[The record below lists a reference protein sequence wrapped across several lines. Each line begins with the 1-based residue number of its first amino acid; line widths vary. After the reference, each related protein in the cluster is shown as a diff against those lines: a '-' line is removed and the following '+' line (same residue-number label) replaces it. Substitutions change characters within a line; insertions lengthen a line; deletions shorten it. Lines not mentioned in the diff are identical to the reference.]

1 MTKGLTSSALGPEAR
16 PYPPHADPASMPL
29 EHCLPRALPR
39 EPGTLMLGIFQP
51 NQSWSFW
58 PTTASTET
66 SWTYP
71 YNRDVVRLAE
81 SIGMHFAFPAG
92 RWKGIAGDSID
103 WRGASFDT
111 VTLTAGLLEATSRIT
126 LLTTI
131 HTNVFNPVVAAK
143 IGADLDQI
151 GQGRW
156 GLNIVS
162 GWGVQEFGS
171 MGIPL
176 LNHADRYRYTSEWL
190 KIIRKLWETGECT
203 HSGEYF
209 TISEAVARPRP
220 MQSPR
225 PLIVN
230 AGQSNTG
237 LRFAAKEADYVF
249 SGAAN
254 AERYRRLCAED
265 GVDGGIIGTIKIVVR
280 ETSLGANELA
290 SEIADHAD
298 RGAIRGMMIASGGDT
313 PESADEKLATREQ
326 VRQRAIDGAV
336 IGSPE
341 EVARELTDRAVA
353 SSLDGFCL
361 TFFDYQR
368 DLTLFAERVVPPMR
382 EMLLERGV
390 RLRLLSDEPSPSR
403 ASATS

>member
-1 MTKGLTSSALGPEAR
+1 MAQQETHTTTSAKPR
-16 PYPPHADPASMPL
+16 PYPPHADPVQAPL
-29 EHCLPRALPR
+29 EHCVPRALPR
-39 EPGTLMLGIFQP
+39 ELGTLMLGIFQP

-58 PTTASTET
+58 PTTATTET
-66 SWTYP
+66 SWTYQ
-71 YNRDVVRLAE
+71 YNREVVRLADD
-81 SIGMHFAFPAG
+81 IGLHFAFPAG

-103 WRGASFDT
+103 WRGASLDT
-111 VTLTAGLLEATSRIT
+111 ITLTAGLLEATSRIT
-126 LLTTI
+126 LLTTV

-143 IGADLDQI
+143 IGADLDHI
-151 GQGRW
+151 GRGRW

-176 LNHADRYRYTSEWL
+176 LGHADRYRYTSEWL
-190 KIIRKLWETGECT
+190 AIIRKLWETGECT

-237 LRFAAKEADYVF
+237 LRFAAREADYLF
-249 SGAAN
+249 SGATN

-265 GVDGGIIGTIKIVVR
+265 GLNGGIIGTIKVIVR
-280 ETSLGANELA
+280 ETRQDASDLA

-313 PESADEKLATREQ
+313 PETADEKLATRDQ

-341 EVARELTDRAVA
+341 EVARELAQRAAA
-353 SSLDGFCL
+353 SSVDGFCL
-361 TFFDYQR
+361 TFFDYKR
-368 DLTLFAERVVPPMR
+368 DLTLFAERVLPPLK
-382 EMLLERGV
+382 EMLREKGV
-390 RLRLLSDEPSPSR
+390 QLRLTSNEQ
-403 ASATS
+403 SAKATL

>member
-1 MTKGLTSSALGPEAR
+1 
-16 PYPPHADPASMPL
+16 
-29 EHCLPRALPR
+29 
-39 EPGTLMLGIFQP
+39 MLGIFQP

-58 PTTASTET
+58 PTTATTET
-66 SWTYP
+66 SWTYR

-81 SIGMHFAFPAG
+81 AIGLHFAFPAG
-92 RWKGIAGDSID
+92 RWKGISGDQID

-143 IGADLDQI
+143 MGADLDHI
-151 GQGRW
+151 GNGRW

-162 GWGVQEFGS
+162 GWGVEEFGS

-176 LNHADRYRYTSEWL
+176 LAHADRYRYTSEWL
-190 KIIRKLWETGECT
+190 SVIRKLWENGECT
-203 HSGEYF
+203 HQGEYF
-209 TISEAVARPRP
+209 AINEAVARPRP

-237 LRFAAKEADYVF
+237 LRFAAREADYLF
-249 SGAAN
+249 SGAGN
-254 AERYRRLCAED
+254 AERYRRLCAEE
-265 GVDGGIIGTIKIVVR
+265 GLDGGIIGTIKILLR
-280 ETSLGANELA
+280 ETSAEAQELA
-290 SEIADHAD
+290 SDIADHAD

-313 PESADEKLATREQ
+313 PETAEEKLGSREQ
-326 VRQRAIDGAV
+326 VRQRAIDGAIV
-336 IGSPE
+336 GSPD
-341 EVARELTDRAVA
+341 EVAAQLAERALTA
-353 SSLDGFCL
+353 SLDGFCL

-368 DLTLFAERVVPPMR
+368 DLTLFAERVIPVLR
-382 EMLLERGV
+382 EKLLERNV
-390 RLRLLSDEPSPSR
+390 RLRLTSDESES
-403 ASATS
+403 

>member
-1 MTKGLTSSALGPEAR
+1 MTTGSVSLEPSAR
-16 PYPPHADPASMPL
+16 PYPPHADPALAPL
-29 EHCLPRALPR
+29 EHCVPRALPR
-39 EPGTLMLGIFQP
+39 EPRSLMLGIFQP

-58 PTTASTET
+58 PTTATTET
-66 SWTYP
+66 SWTYR

-81 SIGMHFAFPAG
+81 AIGLHFAFPAG

-143 IGADLDQI
+143 MGADLDHI
-151 GQGRW
+151 GNGRW

-162 GWGVQEFGS
+162 GWGVEEFGS

-190 KIIRKLWETGECT
+190 SIIRELWEHGECT
-203 HSGEYF
+203 HQGEYF
-209 TISEAVARPRP
+209 TIDEAVARPRP

-237 LRFAAKEADYVF
+237 LRFAAREADYLF
-249 SGAAN
+249 SGAGN

-265 GVDGGIIGTIKIVVR
+265 GLDGGIIGTIKILVR
-280 ETSLGANELA
+280 ETTEAARELA
-290 SEIADHAD
+290 SDIADHAD

-313 PESADEKLATREQ
+313 PETADEKLASKEQ
-326 VRQRAIDGAV
+326 VRGRVIDGAV
-336 IGSPE
+336 IGSPD
-341 EVARELTDRAVA
+341 EVAGELAERALGA
-353 SSLDGFCL
+353 DLDGFCL

-368 DLTLFAERVVPPMR
+368 DLTLFAERVIPVLR
-382 EMLLERGV
+382 EKLLERGV
-390 RLRLLSDEPSPSR
+390 RLRLTLDEPGS
-403 ASATS
+403 